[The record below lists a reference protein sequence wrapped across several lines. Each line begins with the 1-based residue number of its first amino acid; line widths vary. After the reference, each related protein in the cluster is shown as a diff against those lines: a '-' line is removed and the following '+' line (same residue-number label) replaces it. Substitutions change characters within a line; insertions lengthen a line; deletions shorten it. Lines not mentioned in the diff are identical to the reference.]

1 MAYHSHEL
9 RPLYTNQK
17 SFYGK
22 ATVTV
27 MDDGADTYMILRSY
41 DTQVVSVYV
50 DSHGAAYVKRLWGGY
65 SATTMRHVNELLME
79 EGFTKLSARAWRA
92 MEVGKFYCPADVPA
106 LEKTLK

>member
-27 MDDGADTYMILRSY
+27 MDDGSDTYIILRSY
-41 DTQVVSVYV
+41 DTQVVSVHV
-50 DSHGAAYVKRLWGGY
+50 DSNAIPHVKRLWAGY
-65 SATTMRHVNELLME
+65 SATTMRHVNETFMQSR
-79 EGFTKLSARAWRA
+79 FPKLSARAWRA
-92 MEVGKFYCPADVPA
+92 MELGKFYSPDDVPA
-106 LEKTLK
+106 LEKNLK